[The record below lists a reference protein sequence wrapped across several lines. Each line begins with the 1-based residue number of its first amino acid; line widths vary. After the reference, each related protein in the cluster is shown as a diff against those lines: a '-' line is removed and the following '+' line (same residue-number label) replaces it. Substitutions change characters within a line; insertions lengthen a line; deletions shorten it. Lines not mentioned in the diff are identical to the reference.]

1 MDEGKQELYD
11 FWDVYKEFDA
21 MLTPEMKKEYLIL
34 QILQEYDWAAQIYTG
49 IFCGRQFIGL
59 SVIFV
64 FCKRTNVS
72 ATNKLQYIQGQQ
84 VPVLSIK

>member
-34 QILQEYDWAAQIYTG
+34 QIL
-49 IFCGRQFIGL
+49 
-59 SVIFV
+59 
-64 FCKRTNVS
+64 
-72 ATNKLQYIQGQQ
+72 
-84 VPVLSIK
+84 